1 MVIKRLLAFGLDLMI
16 IVAIVNVLFLST
28 YIIKSQFLLQ
38 FLSALMITLL
48 LCKDCMNGQSI
59 GKRLMKLQ
67 VVDNNTEENISVVRH
82 IVRNLFLPL
91 WCIEIL
97 ILMILKKERIG
108 DYVAKTKVISNH
120 AFVGKIQLDKNNLF
134 AILLCF
140 IVIFLLSFALF
151 RLIDSPMLQ
160 LLF

>member
-28 YIIKSQFLLQ
+28 FIIKSQFLLQ

-48 LCKDCMNGQSI
+48 FCKDCMNGQSI
-59 GKRLMKLQ
+59 GKRVMKLQ
-67 VVDNNTEENISVVRH
+67 VVDSNTEENISAVRH

-97 ILMILKKERIG
+97 ILMISKRERIG
-108 DYVAKTKVISNH
+108 DYVAKTKVISND
-120 AFVGKIQLDKNNLF
+120 APVGKMQLDKNTLF

-140 IVIFLLSFALF
+140 IVIFFLSFIMF
-151 RLIDSPMLQ
+151 HLIDSSMVQ

>member
-1 MVIKRLLAFGLDLMI
+1 MVIKRLLAFGVDLMS
-16 IVAIVNVLFLST
+16 IVVIVNVLFLST

-59 GKRLMKLQ
+59 GKRVMKLQ
-67 VVDNNTEENISVVRH
+67 VVDSNTEENISAVRH

-91 WCIEIL
+91 WYIEIL
-97 ILMILKKERIG
+97 ILMISKEKRIG
-108 DYVAKTKVISNH
+108 DYVAKTKVISND
-120 AFVGKIQLDKNNLF
+120 ASVGKIQLDKNTLF

-140 IVIFLLSFALF
+140 IVILLLSFVLF